1 MGQKRQKNQWI
12 KSDQGVPSL
21 LTPEQVSELF
31 NLKVRQV
38 TELARQGRIPAIK
51 LGRLWRFS
59 VDSLKRWIE
68 ENQNNHISQTE
79 IDLVV
84 DDIIKE
90 VNNNSRYSR
99 AVRGEF

>member
-68 ENQNNHISQTE
+68 ESQTITVSQPE
-79 IDLVV
+79 INSVV
-84 DDIIKE
+84 DEIID
-90 VNNNSRYSR
+90 
-99 AVRGEF
+99 AVHNGNRQSPGKDYV